1 MQCQAIKTS
10 VYSMVLVALLNS
22 NSGWADDWK
31 LEKNKNNVSI
41 YSKQTDSGFKEIR
54 VKTIVEAY
62 PHSLVALLNDVEFSS
77 NWIHNCIE
85 VKILSQTSSTERL
98 INSFFTAPWP
108 LKNRDMVFYSKTTF
122 THNSVQIEISDRGD
136 TTPLN
141 PKYVRMQNMNGLWQA
156 SELENG
162 KSEITYTGSGN
173 PGGNIPVFIGNKELI
188 TSLFETFQN
197 LKKVILLDQYQPV
210 KITD

>member
-1 MQCQAIKTS
+1 
-10 VYSMVLVALLNS
+10 
-22 NSGWADDWK
+22 
-31 LEKNKNNVSI
+31 
-41 YSKQTDSGFKEIR
+41 
-54 VKTIVEAY
+54 
-62 PHSLVALLNDVEFSS
+62 
-77 NWIHNCIE
+77 
-85 VKILSQTSSTERL
+85 
-98 INSFFTAPWP
+98 
-108 LKNRDMVFYSKTTF
+108 
-122 THNSVQIEISDRGD
+122 
-136 TTPLN
+136 
-141 PKYVRMQNMNGLWQA
+141 MQNMNGLWQA

>member
-1 MQCQAIKTS
+1 
-10 VYSMVLVALLNS
+10 MVLVALLNS

-41 YSKQTDSGFKEIR
+41 YSKQTDSGFKEIQ

-85 VKILSQTSSTERL
+85 VKILSQTSPTERL

>member
-1 MQCQAIKTS
+1 
-10 VYSMVLVALLNS
+10 MVLVALLNS

-41 YSKQTDSGFKEIR
+41 YSKQTDSGFKEIQ
-54 VKTIVEAY
+54 VKTVVEAY

-85 VKILSQTSSTERL
+85 VKILSQTSPTERL

>member
-1 MQCQAIKTS
+1 
-10 VYSMVLVALLNS
+10 MVLVALLNS

-98 INSFFTAPWP
+98 INSFFTAPGP

-122 THNSVQIEISDRGD
+122 TH
-136 TTPLN
+136 
-141 PKYVRMQNMNGLWQA
+141 
-156 SELENG
+156 
-162 KSEITYTGSGN
+162 
-173 PGGNIPVFIGNKELI
+173 
-188 TSLFETFQN
+188 TS
-197 LKKVILLDQYQPV
+197 
-210 KITD
+210 